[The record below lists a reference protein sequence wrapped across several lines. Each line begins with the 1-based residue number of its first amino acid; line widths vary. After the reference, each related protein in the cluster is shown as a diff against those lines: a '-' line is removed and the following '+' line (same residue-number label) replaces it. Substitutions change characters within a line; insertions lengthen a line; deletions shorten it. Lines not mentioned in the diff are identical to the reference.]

1 MKNGENIYNRSNRC
15 YLKINLGKV
24 YLKMLNNEEIN
35 SQELERNPQEETDA
49 SSENLEQPNQDGNE
63 TGGAE
68 QLLTQEQVNQIVQ
81 ERLKRQNEAF
91 FKKYGVENGDEL
103 TEKLKLSE
111 DYKNMEARYTQ
122 ANLKVSELSEQLAF
136 IENHIDKN
144 RYDDVKTY
152 FKGKGLEFS
161 SEELLKAISTHPEWL
176 EKNQES
182 EVKETTIN
190 KIGFEHDKK
199 NFQETPEEKMK
210 RIFGI

>member
-1 MKNGENIYNRSNRC
+1 
-15 YLKINLGKV
+15 
-24 YLKMLNNEEIN
+24 MLNNEEIN
-35 SQELERNPQEETDA
+35 SQELEKNPQEETDA
-49 SSENLEQPNQDGNE
+49 SSESLGQPNQDGNE

-111 DYKNMEARYTQ
+111 DYKNMEERYTK

-161 SEELLKAISTHPEWL
+161 SDELLKAISTHPEWL
-176 EKNQES
+176 EKKPES